1 VALSDHMKQP
11 GMPVSVGLHA
21 AVLVVSLVTFSS
33 KPLPDAVEAVAVEIV
48 DPSQLNEVTK
58 GEKAPAPQPTPRV
71 DRVDPKP
78 EQNAPGEAKRQV
90 NNDAQPKP
98 QEATAKEERK
108 EQAAVTPPPPPPPP
122 VPVRPP
128 QPKPPEPVRQAT
140 KPPPAPAPAAEEEE
154 DEAEEVIRQA
164 NRRKAEEQRKL
175 EQQRQA
181 EERRRTEE
189 QRLEAQRRETERRQT
204 EERRQAEEAR
214 RQQEDQ
220 RRQAE
225 DKRKQEEQRKV
236 AEEARRKAEEQ
247 KKAQAAEAARKA
259 DEERKKREGEQA
271 ARNQQAIDNARRA
284 LLASREAPSNSGNT
298 GQQVQRTPA
307 AGAATATGARLSPS
321 DRAALAGMIADQ
333 IRSCWSVPGSSA
345 PSTLPQ
351 VRVALNQDGSLGGT
365 PTLVNSSG
373 DPAFRALADSGMR
386 AIRQC
391 APFRI
396 PARFTPTYND
406 WRSIV
411 VQLNPAD

>member
-11 GMPVSVGLHA
+11 GLPVSVGLHV
-21 AVLVVSLVTFSS
+21 AVLVASLVTFSS
-33 KPLPDAVEAVAVEIV
+33 PKILPNAVEAVAVEVV

-58 GEKAPAPQPTPRV
+58 GEKAPQAQPTPRV
-71 DRVDPKP
+71 DREAPKP

-90 NNDAQPKP
+90 NNDAVPKQ
-98 QEATAKEERK
+98 QEATAREERK
-108 EQAAVTPPPPPPPP
+108 EQAAVTPPPPP

-128 QPKPPEPVRQAT
+128 QPPKPPEPPKQAV
-140 KPPPAPAPAAEEEE
+140 KPPPAPAQSTEEE
-154 DEAEEVIRQA
+154 DEEAEEIIRQA

-181 EERRRTEE
+181 EATRRAEE
-189 QRLEAQRRETERRQT
+189 QRQEAQRRETERRQ
-204 EERRQAEEAR
+204 QEEAR
-214 RQQEDQ
+214 RQADE
-220 RRQAE
+220 R
-225 DKRKQEEQRKV
+225 RKQEEQRKL
-236 AEEARRKAEEQ
+236 AEDARRKAEEQ
-247 KKAQAAEAARKA
+247 KKAQQEAARKA
-259 DEERKKREGEQA
+259 EEERKKREGEQA

-284 LLASREAPSNSGNT
+284 LLASREAPQNSGNT

-333 IRSCWSVPGSSA
+333 IRSCWSVPGASI
-345 PSTLPQ
+345 PSVLPQ

-373 DPAFRALADSGMR
+373 DPTFRALADSGMR

-396 PARFTPTYND
+396 PARFAATYSD